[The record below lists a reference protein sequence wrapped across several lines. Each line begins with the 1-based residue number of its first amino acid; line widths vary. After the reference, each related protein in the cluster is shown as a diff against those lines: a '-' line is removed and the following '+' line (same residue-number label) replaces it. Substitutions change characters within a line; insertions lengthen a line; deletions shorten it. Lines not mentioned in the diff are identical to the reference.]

1 LAVEKAPPFA
11 VGVYRLPDAALELGR
26 RRWAEA
32 CRTYAACVE
41 SGRWPGY
48 SETIT
53 ELTLPGWALSE
64 FYAESDESTD
74 TSE

>member
-41 SGRWPGY
+41 SGQWPGY
-48 SETIT
+48 GDAIR
-53 ELTLPGWALSE
+53 ELILPGWALNE
-64 FYAESDESTD
+64 FYESDETTD